1 MRGEGAWP
9 KGRVELD
16 CLIIERQLVPSRP
29 GVTQRKRERE
39 RERDENFEKENKT
52 NKEEKKKRT
61 DAIRNLRATNDG
73 GPDQASRE
81 GQGEGLGGRGGWEE
95 VLV

>member
-1 MRGEGAWP
+1 MLDYRTAISSIAA
-9 KGRVELD
+9 GRDPEK
-16 CLIIERQLVPSRP
+16 ERA
-29 GVTQRKRERE
+29 RE

>member
-39 RERDENFEKENKT
+39 REREMRISRKKT
-52 NKEEKKKRT
+52 KQIKKRKKSEPMRFEISERQT
-61 DAIRNLRATNDG
+61 MEDPIK
-73 GPDQASRE
+73 PV
-81 GQGEGLGGRGGWEE
+81 GRGRGRG
-95 VLV
+95 